1 MKRRGFTIIE
11 LLVVVGIISV
21 LATIVTVTASGSVK
35 STRTKRRAIMAD
47 VLREGI
53 ATYYARNG
61 KWPGGVESYAKNGTD
76 HTFQGSEA
84 DPVFQE
90 VVKGS
95 VKKTATPYLNPHGL
109 FVAPVGEAA
118 SKNARGL
125 NFDEA
130 IRKNP
135 PKHYRHLN
143 VNQMA
148 FGYQNPTDGKFVRY
162 RIKYTASTDSVNVT
176 YPSDSELRNM

>member
-1 MKRRGFTIIE
+1 MKRGGFTIIE

-35 STRTKRRAIMAD
+35 STRTKRCAIMAD
-47 VLREGI
+47 VLREGL
-53 ATYYARNG
+53 ATFYARNG
-61 KWPGGVESYAKNGTD
+61 KWPGGIESYAKSGKD
-76 HTFQGSEA
+76 HTFQGSEP
-84 DPVFQE
+84 DPIFQE

-95 VKKTATPYLNPHGL
+95 VKKTAAPYLNPHGL

-148 FGYQNPTDGKFVRY
+148 FGFQRPSDGKFVRY
-162 RIKYTASTDSVNVT
+162 KIKYIAATDSVNVT
-176 YPSDSELRNM
+176 YSLDAKDN